1 MRLRAGLFLLVML
14 LPPAGCISWGQVR
27 PAVNYGPDIE
37 TVQKLLTQDASFS
50 AAEREQAESAFS
62 DLRKRADGLSVAAFQ
77 LEVARLFALAHNGH
91 TMLVAGLWPSQ
102 FNRIPVRMQRFA
114 DGIFIIDADNPT
126 LIGRK
131 VVSVDDQAIEDLR
144 QRFGEFW
151 GAVPAKRDDW
161 LGYWLES
168 PELLHAAGMARHVD
182 RLSLRLQDGQGSN
195 TTATLKATVQP
206 PAHGRYAFFHS
217 SRLVEHLGANLVSN
231 TTIPLYLAEPD
242 KLFRYASLPEWN
254 AFYLQLRYNIDVGK
268 QRVNEFVEA
277 ATAAIKEQK
286 PTHLIVDLRLDS
298 GGDLNT
304 TRAFMQALPPLLPG
318 NGRIFAI
325 TSGRTFSAGIAS
337 LGYLKQAGGDSVIIV
352 GESIGDELEY
362 WAEGN
367 LTELSVSKAEVLYAT
382 ERHNYQ
388 TGCPEP
394 DCHGSIRR
402 HPIRVQS
409 LAPDL
414 LTPLRYE
421 DYRRGIDPALAA
433 ITAEIQ
439 RGQK

>member
-1 MRLRAGLFLLVML
+1 MKDRVALAIFASLCSGTGLAAHYRA
-14 LPPAGCISWGQVR
+14 
-27 PAVNYGPDIE
+27 DIE
-37 TVQKLLTQDASFS
+37 IVQKLLAQDASFS
-50 AAEREQAESAFS
+50 TAERRQADAAFT
-62 DLRKRADGLSVAAFQ
+62 DLQKRADGLSAAAFQ

-91 TMLVAGLWPSQ
+91 TMLVHGLWPSQ
-102 FNRIPVRMQRFA
+102 FNRIPVRTQVFA
-114 DGIFIIDADNPT
+114 DGVFIIDADNPT

-131 VVSVDDQAIEDLR
+131 LVALDGHNIEQVR
-144 QRFGEFW
+144 RRFGEFW

-168 PELLHAAGMARHVD
+168 PELLHAAGIARHAD
-182 RLSLRLQDGQGSN
+182 RLTLRLADAQGRK
-195 TTATLKATVQP
+195 TTTVLTAAVQP
-206 PAHGRYAFFHS
+206 PAHGRYAFFYR
-217 SRLVEHLGANLVSN
+217 SRLVEHLVANLAPG
-231 TTIPLYLAEPD
+231 TTAPLYLAEPN
-242 KLFRYASLPEWN
+242 KLFRSASLSQWN
-254 AFYLQLRYNIDVGK
+254 AFYVQLRYNNHVGE

-277 ATAAIKEQK
+277 ATATIREQK

-304 TRAFMQALPPLLPG
+304 TREFMQALPTFLPENG
-318 NGRIFAI
+318 NVFAI

-337 LGYLKQAGGDSVIIV
+337 LGYLKQAGGDRVVIV
-352 GESIGDELEY
+352 GEPIGDELEY
-362 WAEGN
+362 WAEGS
-367 LTELSVSKAEVLYAT
+367 LTALPVSKAEVLYAT

-394 DCHGSIRR
+394 DCHGSVRR

-414 LTPLRYE
+414 RTSLRYE

-433 ITAEIQ
+433 ITAQIQ
-439 RGQK
+439 REKK